1 MRYGFL
7 IATKG
12 TLKLKNMFRQIADTS
27 FSWEYFRDANGFTY
41 VSPSCTRLTGYAP
54 EEFLSNPR
62 LLGEIV
68 HPSHR
73 ESFLEHLH
81 QAPRDGDEAWLRL
94 RLVCRDGSDCW
105 VEHACRQLHD
115 AQGKYLGLRGSI
127 RDITKYKDDEE
138 RRKAYENRYYV
149 LAEHQAEIV
158 CRWLPDSTLTYV
170 NDGYCRL
177 TGRKRAELLG
187 KKWLTLVPPS
197 TRVSTEAYHRS
208 LLSEP
213 RLSLYEYG
221 VTTDKVETRW
231 MQWVDAPILDE
242 KGGILEFQSLGWDM
256 TEYRKALTDLQNS
269 EERFRA
275 FMSQLPALA
284 FIKDDQS
291 RVLFTNRYMEELMGS
306 QDWIGR
312 NALENLPEGV
322 AARVIADDRRVIEGG
337 RPAVIE
343 EAIPVKSGETRIFET
358 RKFPVGREGKPP
370 LIGAVALDI
379 TEKKQAEEALRA
391 SEERY
396 RLLAEASH
404 DVTYIVG
411 RDDRVLYVNS
421 FAAGML
427 GMKPEEIVGRRRS
440 DFFRGEIN
448 ERQRRSLDTVFT
460 TGEPFEIEG
469 PIPQGGGVTWQLT
482 RLIPLKD
489 GSGEVYA
496 VLGVSRNITDRKRI
510 EDALRESEERY
521 RQLAE
526 ASRDFIFVLDR
537 NDCFVYVNSAAE
549 EVAGK
554 KPEELIGRPR
564 ASLGVPPEML
574 ARQKEAN
581 NTVFAT
587 GEPLSAEGQYLMGKG
602 GRPAWHNVTLVP
614 LMDGNGGVQA
624 LLGVAR
630 DVTESRERA
639 QRLEEAN
646 IALKVLLR
654 HREEDRQDLE
664 KQFLTNFR
672 KLIMPSLEK
681 LKKTVLTPRQSAY
694 VDVVEMNIAKVFSA
708 SGAAT
713 GLSHLNFT
721 PIEMRIVEFIKEDKT
736 TKEIG
741 SLLNLSPR
749 TVEYY
754 RDRIRKK
761 LGLKNKNVNLR
772 SYLYT
777 IP

>member
-127 RDITKYKDDEE
+127 RDISKYKDDEE
-138 RRKAYENRYYV
+138 RRKAYENRYHV

-177 TGRKRAELLG
+177 TGRKREELLG

-291 RVLFTNRYMEELMGS
+291 RVLFTNRYMEDLMGS

-581 NTVFAT
+581 NTVLAT

-664 KQFLTNFR
+664 EQFLTNFR

>member
-1 MRYGFL
+1 
-7 IATKG
+7 
-12 TLKLKNMFRQIADTS
+12 MFRQIADS
-27 FSWEYFRDANGFTY
+27 
-41 VSPSCTRLTGYAP
+41 
-54 EEFLSNPR
+54 
-62 LLGEIV
+62 
-68 HPSHR
+68 
-73 ESFLEHLH
+73 
-81 QAPRDGDEAWLRL
+81 
-94 RLVCRDGSDCW
+94 
-105 VEHACRQLHD
+105 
-115 AQGKYLGLRGSI
+115 
-127 RDITKYKDDEE
+127 
-138 RRKAYENRYYV
+138 
-149 LAEHQAEIV
+149 
-158 CRWLPDSTLTYV
+158 
-170 NDGYCRL
+170 
-177 TGRKRAELLG
+177 
-187 KKWLTLVPPS
+187 
-197 TRVSTEAYHRS
+197 
-208 LLSEP
+208 
-213 RLSLYEYG
+213 
-221 VTTDKVETRW
+221 
-231 MQWVDAPILDE
+231 
-242 KGGILEFQSLGWDM
+242 
-256 TEYRKALTDLQNS
+256 
-269 EERFRA
+269 
-275 FMSQLPALA
+275 
-284 FIKDDQS
+284 
-291 RVLFTNRYMEELMGS
+291 
-306 QDWIGR
+306 
-312 NALENLPEGV
+312 
-322 AARVIADDRRVIEGG
+322 
-337 RPAVIE
+337 
-343 EAIPVKSGETRIFET
+343 
-358 RKFPVGREGKPP
+358 
-370 LIGAVALDI
+370 I

-396 RLLAEASH
+396 RLLAEATH

-427 GMKPEEIVGRRRS
+427 GMKPEEIVGRRRA

-469 PIPQGGGVTWQLT
+469 PIPQGGEVTWQLT

-489 GSGEVYA
+489 DSGEVYA

-521 RQLAE
+521 RLLAE

-630 DVTESRERA
+630 DVTDSRERA

-664 KQFLTNFR
+664 EQFLTNFR

-681 LKKTVLTPRQSAY
+681 LRKTGLTPRQSAY

-721 PIEMRIVEFIKEDKT
+721 PIEMRIVEFIKDDKT

-741 SLLNLSPR
+741 GLLNLSPR

-761 LGLKNKNVNLR
+761 LGLKSKNVNLR

-777 IP
+777 LP

>member
-1 MRYGFL
+1 MNDLARL
-7 IATKG
+7 RV
-12 TLKLKNMFRQIADTS
+12 TLKLETMFRLIADTS
-27 FSWEYFRDANGFTY
+27 FSCEYIRDANGFTY

-54 EEFLSNPR
+54 DEFLSNPR
-62 LLGEIV
+62 LLEEIV
-68 HPSHR
+68 LPSYR
-73 ESFLEHLH
+73 ESFLEHLRK
-81 QAPRDGDEAWLRL
+81 APRDGDETWLRL
-94 RLVCRDGSDCW
+94 CLVCRDGSDCW

-115 AQGKYLGLRGSI
+115 ARGKYLGLRGSI

-138 RRKAYENRYYV
+138 RRKAYENRYHV

-177 TGRKRAELLG
+177 VGRKREGLLG
-187 KKWLTLVPPS
+187 KKWLTLVPSS
-197 TRVSTEAYHRS
+197 TMASTEAYHRS

-213 RLSLYEYG
+213 RLSLYEYE
-221 VTTDKVETRW
+221 VTTGKGETRW

-242 KGGILEFQSLGWDM
+242 KGGILEFQSLGWDV
-256 TEYRKALTDLQNS
+256 TAHRNALTDLQDS

-291 RVLFTNRYMEELMGS
+291 RILFTNRYMDEMMGS

-312 NALENLPEGV
+312 NALENLPAVV
-322 AARVIADDRRVIEGG
+322 AARVIADDRRVVEGG

-404 DVTYIVG
+404 DVTFIVG

-427 GMKPEEIVGRRRS
+427 GMKPEEIVGRRRA

-448 ERQRRSLDTVFT
+448 DRQRRSLDTVFT
-460 TGEPFEIEG
+460 TGKPFEIEG

-489 GSGEVYA
+489 DSGEVYA
-496 VLGVSRNITDRKRI
+496 VLGISRNITDRKRM

-537 NDCFVYVNSAAE
+537 NDCFAYVNSASE

-574 ARQKEAN
+574 ARQREAN

-654 HREEDRQDLE
+654 HREEDRRDLE
-664 KQFLTNFR
+664 EQFLTNFQ

-681 LKKTVLTPRQSAY
+681 LRKTGLSPRQSAY
-694 VDVVEMNIAKVFSA
+694 VDVVEMNVRKVFSA
-708 SGAAT
+708 SGAAA
-713 GLSHLNFT
+713 GLAQASFT

-761 LGLKNKNVNLR
+761 LGLKSKNVNLR

-777 IP
+777 LP